1 MGALESTTRLSLLRR
16 LKDEPQDEDAWAEF
30 VAIYQ
35 PTIHLWC
42 VNYGLQNVDADDVAQ
57 NVLLKIAKHMRRFER
72 REGGR
77 FRSWLRAVV
86 KNAWIDF
93 AQGKRIQG
101 SGDASIQ
108 SLLSS
113 VEAADELEC
122 RVEKEYDHQLL
133 EEAIKIVRR
142 RVKPHIWQA
151 FQMIGLDGASAEETA
166 RQLAITVA
174 NVYVCKSR
182 VQKIFTAEVSR
193 LETE

>member
-1 MGALESTTRLSLLRR
+1 
-16 LKDEPQDEDAWAEF
+16 
-30 VAIYQ
+30 
-35 PTIHLWC
+35 
-42 VNYGLQNVDADDVAQ
+42 
-57 NVLLKIAKHMRRFER
+57 MRRFER

-113 VEAADELEC
+113 VEAADELES

-142 RVKPHIWQA
+142 RVKP
-151 FQMIGLDGASAEETA
+151 
-166 RQLAITVA
+166 LAITVA

-182 VQKIFTAEVSR
+182 VQKMLTAEVSR